1 MPKKKQGMKSP
12 INVNVIRMKIALLLF
27 TNYLFYLKS
36 RKFKSKAAAD
46 EKNGDRKWR
55 KIEGSVKNMAGLF
68 YFYLM
73 IGETMQLSE
82 FTLKLLFLFLP
93 GVISRLIM
101 EKLTVCEEKRH
112 FYFILY
118 SFVFGMLA
126 YVTYFLIL
134 QILGIFL
141 TIGTDV
147 KFIECL
153 FTKDSA
159 IDNTEIFIVSSIAV
173 ILGFVLSFI
182 KNEYFLY
189 EFARKLGVTKRF
201 AEIDVW
207 GYINNSDE
215 EDIRWV
221 RIRDHKNDLC
231 YEGWV
236 DAFSDSVKDNEL
248 FIRDVK
254 VFRNSSGNELYFV
267 PGMYLSRN
275 VDEITIEY
283 HALGRENQKGD

>member
-1 MPKKKQGMKSP
+1 
-12 INVNVIRMKIALLLF
+12 
-27 TNYLFYLKS
+27 
-36 RKFKSKAAAD
+36 
-46 EKNGDRKWR
+46 
-55 KIEGSVKNMAGLF
+55 
-68 YFYLM
+68 
-73 IGETMQLSE
+73 MQLSE

-101 EKLTVCEEKRH
+101 EKLTVCEERRH

-126 YVTYFLIL
+126 YAIYFLIL
-134 QILGIFL
+134 LISSVFID
-141 TIGTDV
+141 TGTKV
-147 KFIECL
+147 QFFECL
-153 FTKDSA
+153 FEKNSCIDHTEVILVSA
-159 IDNTEIFIVSSIAV
+159 IAI
-173 ILGFVLSFI
+173 ILGFILSFI
-182 KNEYFLY
+182 KNKYFLHKI
-189 EFARKLGVTKRF
+189 ARKVGVTKRF

-207 GYINNSDE
+207 GYINNSDD

-236 DAFSDSVKDNEL
+236 DAFSDSVKGNEL

-254 VFRNSSGNELYFV
+254 VFRNSTGNELYFV

-275 VDEITIEY
+275 VDEISIEY
-283 HALGRENQKGD
+283 YALDREHQKGD